1 MKIRAGVLIVLV
13 WLCVAGAGVTAVQA
27 QDSSTG
33 PQPRNADY
41 AKTLYEARLARYKAS
56 PSPDVLVLP
65 GLVANRKT
73 KQVELLAESTG
84 LGGNS
89 TAEFLLIDQASGHG
103 YEALFWSYAK
113 PSDVHAALLFV
124 GMQPGAPYDPGQL
137 RFWPKGER
145 VNVSIVDTNRSV
157 GTSPLRIENLILD
170 KKTEKPLAESGLI
183 FTGSIRAPDPKGGT
197 GIVYVAD
204 NYDPKSIA
212 SLYNEPGTVL
222 DVPWQADKGAVYG
235 AQVVNPEYVYSAG
248 DLMTLILEPE
258 RKDGSSR
265 VKNLVMEVGFGAVRP
280 GPGDPAVKLVEAGR
294 SFTFRVKD
302 TKGNVLGKD
311 VSLEGALAAISE
323 LLKTGSE
330 PYLSVCFDGTL
341 TLSDVRRTC
350 VILGVIEA
358 GAGLRFEPPQEGQ
371 LYFKAFVPD
380 ERWRDA
386 DTRIAQPWELHL
398 VREKGIVSGKLVMT
412 EAIWADG
419 NPDPKMKVTSFDV
432 ASPKALREQ
441 LDADAERRKQGNR
454 SPDLPVLLIFA
465 KGDLTYGELM
475 RFITPALRTHNT
487 VHVFLAQK

>member
-1 MKIRAGVLIVLV
+1 MVLV
-13 WLCVAGAGVTAVQA
+13 WLFVAGVGVTLQA

-33 PQPRNADY
+33 PQPRNADR
-41 AKTLYEARLARYKAS
+41 ARKLYEAKLARYKAA

-65 GLVANRKT
+65 GLVANRTT
-73 KQVELLAESTG
+73 KQIELLAESTG

-89 TAEFLLIDQASGHG
+89 TAEFLLIDQVSGHG

-113 PSDVHAALLFV
+113 PSDIHAALVFV

-145 VNVSIVDTNRSV
+145 VMISLVDTNRPA

-170 KKTEKPLAESGLI
+170 KKTEKPLAESGFI

-197 GIVYVAD
+197 GVVYVAD

-235 AQVVNPEYVYSAG
+235 AQVVNPDHVLSAG
-248 DLMTLILEPE
+248 DLVTLILEPE
-258 RKDGSSR
+258 RKDGSRR
-265 VKNLVMEVGFGAVRP
+265 VKDLVMDVGLSPGKP
-280 GPGDPAVKLVEAGR
+280 GPADPAAKLVETGR

-302 TKGNVLGKD
+302 MKGNVLGKES
-311 VSLEGALAAISE
+311 SLEGALAAISE

-330 PYLSVCFDGTL
+330 PYLSVCFDGAL

-350 VILGVIEA
+350 VILGVIES

-386 DTRIAQPWELHL
+386 DARVAQPWELHL
-398 VREKGIVSGKLVMT
+398 VREKGLVSGKLVMNESVWT
-412 EAIWADG
+412 DG
-419 NPDPKMKVTSFDV
+419 NPEPRMKVTSFDV
-432 ASPKALREQ
+432 ATPKALREQ
-441 LDADAERRKQGNR
+441 LDADAGRRKQGNR
-454 SPDLPVLLIFA
+454 SPDLPVLLIYA
-465 KGDLTYGELM
+465 KGDLTYGELI

-487 VHVFLAQK
+487 VHVFLPPGS